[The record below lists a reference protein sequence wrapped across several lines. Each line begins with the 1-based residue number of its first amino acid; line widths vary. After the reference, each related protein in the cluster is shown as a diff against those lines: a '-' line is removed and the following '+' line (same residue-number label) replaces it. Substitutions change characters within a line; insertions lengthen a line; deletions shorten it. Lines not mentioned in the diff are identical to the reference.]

1 MTTTIHDC
9 RTPEVQTY
17 EIDFRR
23 LDKLGQKQATRL
35 EALLTS
41 GGVEALILRGVH
53 MDYVARVY
61 ASVDAMRKATKK
73 EPFIES
79 ALEQDHEKF
88 SRYLSVVLTGT
99 KEVHLVIDQFSGKF
113 YAT

>member
-53 MDYVARVY
+53 RDYVAHVY

-88 SRYLSVVLTGT
+88 SRYLSLSLI
-99 KEVHLVIDQFSGKF
+99 HI
-113 YAT
+113 

>member
-1 MTTTIHDC
+1 MTTIIHDC

-23 LDKLGQKQATRL
+23 LDKLGHKQATRL

-41 GGVEALILRGVH
+41 GGVEALILRGIH
-53 MDYVARVY
+53 MDYVVYVY
-61 ASVDAMRKATKK
+61 ADTHAMYKATKK
-73 EPFIES
+73 APFIES
-79 ALEQDHEKF
+79 ALDQDHEKF
-88 SRYLSVVLTGT
+88 SRYLSAVLTGT

>member
-1 MTTTIHDC
+1 MTTIIHDC

-17 EIDFRR
+17 EIDFKH
-23 LDKLGQKQATRL
+23 LDQLGHKQATRL

-41 GGVEALILRGVH
+41 GGVEALIMRGIH
-53 MDYVARVY
+53 RDYVAYVY
-61 ASVDAMRKATKK
+61 ADVTAMRKATKK

-79 ALEQDHEKF
+79 ALEQDHENF
-88 SRYLSVVLTGT
+88 SRYLNVVLTGT
-99 KEVHLVIDQFSGKF
+99 KEVHLVIDRFGGKF